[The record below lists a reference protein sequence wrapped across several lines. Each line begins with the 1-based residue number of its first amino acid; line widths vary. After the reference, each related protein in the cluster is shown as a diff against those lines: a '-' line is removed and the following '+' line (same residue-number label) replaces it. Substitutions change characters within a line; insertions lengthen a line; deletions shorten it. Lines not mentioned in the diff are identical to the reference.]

1 MLVAAQAVANNANLL
16 FGRILLPRPPADV
29 ADKPFGW
36 RGGGSGFLL
45 VAAIRELLDR
55 GFGKPRQGFEIK
67 PPPTIDPI
75 QQLLDE
81 IDERSGS

>member
-45 VAAIRELLDR
+45 VAAIRELLAR
-55 GFGKPRQGFEIK
+55 GFGKPCLHQIPLVGNCRDRLSK
-67 PPPTIDPI
+67 W
-75 QQLLDE
+75 
-81 IDERSGS
+81 RM

>member
-45 VAAIRELLDR
+45 VAAIREL
-55 GFGKPRQGFEIK
+55 
-67 PPPTIDPI
+67 
-75 QQLLDE
+75 
-81 IDERSGS
+81 